1 MGKNI
6 FKIKANVSSYDSWE
20 RESLLA
26 CFVTVYCACHLC
38 RPPEITFCYSVN
50 HSQEFHTGDRGG
62 RGRLHRHIKKEEGK
76 EITISLIVFERR
88 TRPRSA
94 ESLQ

>member
-76 EITISLIVFERR
+76 EITISLIER